1 MAKKQGLARRK
12 DARDAKRDLSCS
24 CAGRVS
30 AWNSSKPHKSSW
42 RRSGAEALMR
52 RKCRKEEGM
61 QRTLMRDSPL
71 HAGPQAGRRHS
82 SQAAADRNHCKFNTL
97 YCYFVVFFGLIAIV
111 PPIGTRR
118 ASSIRTEDV
127 SREMGLEAGTSCSN
141 FQQSHSLF
149 TGRASFCPAI
159 EKTLYEC
166 THSRHG
172 AAGAHS
178 DVQRL

>member
-1 MAKKQGLARRK
+1 MPGLQPLTA
-12 DARDAKRDLSCS
+12 LSCPAQQPARGQQGAS
-24 CAGRVS
+24 QAEFL
-30 AWNSSKPHKSSW
+30 W

-52 RKCRKEEGM
+52 KKCRKKEGM
-61 QRTLMRDSPL
+61 QRTLMQGSPL
-71 HAGPQAGRRHS
+71 RNGPKCGRRHS
-82 SQAAADRNHCKFNTL
+82 ARTARCQGLKAAAGRNHCKFNTL

-149 TGRASFCPAI
+149 TGRASCCPAI

-172 AAGAHS
+172 AAGTRS
-178 DVQRL
+178 DVQCL